1 MSDSVQILES
11 IQSFDVVRG
20 ALLVQNERRH
30 VRTVFGV
37 PELFDRRLH
46 GLLLLKKETTR
57 EAKGGG
63 GGRRQRTK
71 ARSLKS
77 VVSPIHKRFLKVIPK
92 CFYTHALK
100 AQIVCV
106 NTEAGRE
113 KKRRVEQPERKKE
126 NETDD
131 DDRKKE
137 RETRRDIVV
146 RTCSMVSPY

>member
-1 MSDSVQILES
+1 
-11 IQSFDVVRG
+11 
-20 ALLVQNERRH
+20 
-30 VRTVFGV
+30 
-37 PELFDRRLH
+37 
-46 GLLLLKKETTR
+46 LLLKKETTR

-113 KKRRVEQPERKKE
+113 KKRRVEQPERKK
-126 NETDD
+126 
-131 DDRKKE
+131 RK
-137 RETRRDIVV
+137 RNRR
-146 RTCSMVSPY
+146 RR